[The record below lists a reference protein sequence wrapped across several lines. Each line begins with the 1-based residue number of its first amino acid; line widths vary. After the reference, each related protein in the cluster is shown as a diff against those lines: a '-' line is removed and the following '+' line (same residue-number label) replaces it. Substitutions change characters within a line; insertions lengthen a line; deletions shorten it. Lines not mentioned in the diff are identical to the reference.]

1 MRLENVQW
9 GYWQNTVD
17 SVELRIRGFAK
28 RLLWR
33 LLLSFHFTFISA
45 YFLMATYDSVALLW
59 GSPPPQQVGKVF
71 RTDPMWV
78 ADDEALWSNKVSFS
92 TVIRFKCLFIQ
103 RVLTPLLCSREVP
116 QSALTPPH
124 SCLAEGSIKHQ
135 VLQQAETEPFLQE
148 LVNRGLSILIPED
161 QHRVLIYSKKKKNIC
176 MQHICTL
183 VA

>member
-1 MRLENVQW
+1 MNMRLENVQW
-9 GYWQNTVD
+9 GYWQNTVN
-17 SVELRIRGFAK
+17 SVELRIRGFPK

-59 GSPPPQQVGKVF
+59 GLPPPQQVGKVF

-135 VLQQAETEPFLQE
+135 VLQQAETEPFL
-148 LVNRGLSILIPED
+148 
-161 QHRVLIYSKKKKNIC
+161 
-176 MQHICTL
+176 
-183 VA
+183 